1 MCTPLSPAMTHSFV
15 IIHLHSDNQTLKTA
29 LEENSSAY
37 SGVTHADIINPL
49 HLNIIAH
56 ILHTGYYTFPGML
69 TRRIC
74 LTILSTSFF
83 SMWSFSLL
91 KGAIGI
97 FGFAVLAIFWIGFCA
112 KKLPFLGFG
121 VYYGLRIYRV
131 SACVFR
137 LSRKILTGFWIWYPM
152 RFSVFPICPI

>member
-1 MCTPLSPAMTHSFV
+1 MSVCTPLSPAMTHSFV

-29 LEENSSAY
+29 LEENSRAY

-83 SMWSFSLL
+83 SLRSFSLL
-91 KGAIGI
+91 KG
-97 FGFAVLAIFWIGFCA
+97 
-112 KKLPFLGFG
+112 PLGFS
-121 VYYGLRIYRV
+121 VLRFWLFFGL
-131 SACVFR
+131 VFV
-137 LSRKILTGFWIWYPM
+137 LKNF
-152 RFSVFPICPI
+152 RF